1 MSYTPLIPRKPDPV
15 ARFMT
20 LRRLRAGLC
29 VQYPISESAPS
40 PPATAK
46 HQTRNFFR
54 MGDKTTPQHELFS
67 SSHDRVSVR
76 SSIYSQVSKVFS
88 IAYSTMLDLT

>member
-1 MSYTPLIPRKPDPV
+1 
-15 ARFMT
+15 MT

-67 SSHDRVSVR
+67 SSHDRVSRRTDFEVG
-76 SSIYSQVSKVFS
+76 SSINCQVSKVFS